1 MKYSFHNYPSILLHQ
16 PYTVI
21 PVAKSIDFVEPEI
34 IFNGSKV
41 CIESPLIIDEKASEK
56 VQQIINDMGD
66 NYEE

>member
-1 MKYSFHNYPSILLHQ
+1 MN
-16 PYTVI
+16 TVI
-21 PVAKSIDFVEPEI
+21 PVAKSIDFIEPEI

-56 VQQIINDMGD
+56 IQQIINDMGD